1 MSYKH
6 LAGRLIETQR
16 SMLGKSALEIA
27 RSVEGISVDDDGS
40 VTAVTGDRRAV
51 LETLSQRYMD
61 VLGSAAETRLLAAA
75 REFEDELVLPPTLG
89 GPDDTVDPA
98 TADPDGADA
107 TATGALSDGGTVSFQ
122 PPTGTDAAGVDAVG
136 QTDAE
141 KALQDV
147 ASIPEPMKVEYTVT
161 SSIPDA
167 TDTDLDS
174 VYLMPLDDDGWQAPI
189 SVAEA
194 VTEGLSNATDL
205 GSDGI
210 DAFVDAIDSHRLLA
224 TLDDEN
230 GETVS
235 FYFEGVTVTFHGSG
249 SLAIH

>member
-27 RSVEGISVDDDGS
+27 RSVEGISVDNDGS

-89 GPDDTVDPA
+89 GPDDTADPA
-98 TADPDGADA
+98 TADSDS

-122 PPTGTDAAGVDAVG
+122 PPTGTDAAGVDTTG

-174 VYLMPLDDDGWQAPI
+174 VYLMPLEDDGWQAPI
-189 SVAEA
+189 SVTEA
-194 VTEGLSNATDL
+194 VTESLSNATDL
-205 GSDGI
+205 GGEGI

-235 FYFEGVTVTFHGSG
+235 FYFEGVTVTFHRSG